1 MIWNPFGKKD
11 AKPGTKDFAKSLL
24 RDLKAQANEAYKLA
38 RRDRPRESYQP
49 QGHSGDSAIIGS
61 HDLMNRRTRDLSRN
75 VADAKRIRQFLVDA
89 VVGNGMQTF
98 AWPFLP
104 SELFTLT
111 NEIKTISTGTLGPR
125 LQFALESDDLF
136 SEYCDDKK
144 QFDIEGRLT
153 ACEMYRMIMGEAVTV
168 GNGLMVRVFRKDYD
182 PDKHLVPVCWQMFE
196 REQLDQSQ
204 DRPASKG
211 VNKIVGGLEV
221 DSNNRVVAYH
231 LYLDHPHDFFGIN
244 QSGLMGAGAGVSSG
258 ESLRIDAERVID
270 LARYDRPSSAL
281 GATWMDAAGQAIW
294 DKDSYCESE
303 IRTAAVDAVFAYVA
317 KLKNAEKFG
326 AWGFADGNDEE
337 DEFGNREFRI
347 GHSPVASVIG
357 IDEELEMVRPA
368 RPNRDAGPFLEILNR
383 QIAASTGISYY
394 SLTGDYAATN
404 FSSTR
409 AAKLDEDLFIGPTQQ
424 WFGRC
429 VALPVRRT
437 FNAMAGAGGRFASI
451 TPAEFRRN
459 FRTYQ
464 KFDVIANGR
473 DLLDPFKEGEARTA
487 RLRTKLSSY
496 KDECAKKNKHWIRE
510 LMQQSIERQVFELFG
525 VEPDFSKGGGGYQQ
539 PSKDGDSKDA
549 DKSGEQTASDI
560 AEHLWLFGDE

>member
-1 MIWNPFGKKD
+1 MIWNPFGKKP

-89 VVGNGMQTF
+89 VVGKGMQTF

-104 SELFTLT
+104 SELFQLIT
-111 NEIKTISTGTLGPR
+111 EIKTIRTGQLGPR
-125 LQFALESDDLF
+125 LQFALEADDLF
-136 SEYCDDKK
+136 NEYCNDKK

-153 ACEMYRMIMGEAVTV
+153 ATEMYRMMMGEAVTV

-211 VNKIVGGLEV
+211 FNKIVGGLEV

-258 ESLRIDAERVID
+258 ESLRIDADRVID

-281 GATWMDAAGQAIW
+281 GATWLDAAGQAIW

-317 KLKNAEKFG
+317 KLKNAEKYG
-326 AWGFADGNDEE
+326 AWGFADGEDEE

-347 GHSPVASVIG
+347 GHSPIASVIG
-357 IDEELEMVRPA
+357 TEESLEMVRPA
-368 RPNRDAGPFLEILNR
+368 RPNRDAGPFLQILNR

-424 WFGRC
+424 WFGQV

-437 FNAMAGAGGRFASI
+437 FNAIAGASGRYQSLR
-451 TPAEFRRN
+451 PAQFRREFRTFQR
-459 FRTYQ
+459 
-464 KFDVIANGR
+464 FDVIANGR
-473 DLLDPFKEGEARTA
+473 DLLDPFKEGEARTT
-487 RLRTKLSSY
+487 RLRTRLASY
-496 KDECAKKNKHWIRE
+496 KDECAKQNKHWIRE
-510 LMQQSIERQVFELFG
+510 LMQHSIEQQVFDLFG
-525 VEPDFSKGGGGYQQ
+525 LTPDFTKYGSVPQEQGN
-539 PSKDGDSKDA
+539 STDSA
-549 DKSGEQTASDI
+549 AA
-560 AEHLWLFGDE
+560 AEEAANLLYLFSEDQ